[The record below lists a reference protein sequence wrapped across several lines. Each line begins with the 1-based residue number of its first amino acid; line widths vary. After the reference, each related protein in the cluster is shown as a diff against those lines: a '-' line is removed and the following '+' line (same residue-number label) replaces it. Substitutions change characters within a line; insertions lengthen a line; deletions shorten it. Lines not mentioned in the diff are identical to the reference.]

1 MHAWFSV
8 IFCLE
13 IVVRGSFHG
22 LRFRADG
29 LTFTD
34 QDIEFVEDLID
45 PDKKKL
51 REAHSAKTID
61 GRSRLAGCQRA

>member
-1 MHAWFSV
+1 M
-8 IFCLE
+8 
-13 IVVRGSFHG
+13 RGRFRG